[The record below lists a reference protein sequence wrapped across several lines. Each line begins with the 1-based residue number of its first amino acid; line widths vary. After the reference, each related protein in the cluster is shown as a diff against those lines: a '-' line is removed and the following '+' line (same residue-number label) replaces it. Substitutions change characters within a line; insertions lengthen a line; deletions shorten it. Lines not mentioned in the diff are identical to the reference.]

1 MGAVNT
7 FLSTGVTIGTVGL
20 KKVIS
25 DRLQYIQVNDTP
37 LYDMAKS
44 EKSSAANVDYWDQ
57 ITYPTV
63 TSNNFAVAQT
73 TTLAVSTTHVA
84 TETQSSN
91 YIEEKAVPYKVSK
104 RAYEAAKANGY
115 AGIKDMWKEAAV
127 RAGVLLKDAFEYAM
141 TMGRGVTGDDTT
153 APTMLGLVHMASS
166 LGNTVS
172 ALNVSGNES
181 IFKAML
187 ATCYADGGLRGK
199 KKIFMVSYTNLDL
212 ITKNWT
218 GRATAVDTLAKEM
231 KIDNRVEL
239 YVSNFGVIALTASTV
254 IGNNHSVVFEGDKVA
269 KAFLYTPQT
278 VNLGITQLVQGS
290 AALAAGATLRYY
302 GQACLGHIYF
312 S

>member
-7 FLSTGVTIGTVGL
+7 FASTGVTIGNVGL

-25 DRLQYIQVNDTP
+25 DRLQYIQVNDNV
-37 LYDMAKS
+37 LYDLCKA

-57 ITYPTV
+57 VTYPTV

-73 TTLAVSTTHVA
+73 TSLSVSTTHVA

-91 YIEEKAVPYKVSK
+91 YIEEKAVPYRVSK
-104 RAYEAAKANGY
+104 RAYEAAKASGY
-115 AGIKDMWKEAAV
+115 AGIKNMWAEAAMM
-127 RAGVLLKDAFEYAM
+127 AGVLLKDAYEYAL
-141 TMGRGVTGDDTT
+141 TMGRAVTGDSAT
-153 APTMLGLVHMASS
+153 APTMLGLAHMASS

-172 ALNVSGNES
+172 ALNVSGNET

-187 ATCYADGGLRGK
+187 ATVYADGGLRSR

-212 ITKNWT
+212 IATNWT
-218 GRATAVDTLAKEM
+218 GRASAVNTLSDKKA
-231 KIDNRVEL
+231 IDLNVEV
-239 YVSNFGVIALTASTV
+239 YVSNVGVIALQPSTV
-254 IGNNHSVVFEGDKVA
+254 IGNNHSVVFEGDKIA

-278 VNLGITQLVQGS
+278 VNLGLTTLAQGN
-290 AALAAGATLRYY
+290 AALASGMTLRYY
-302 GQACLGHIYF
+302 GVATLGHIYF